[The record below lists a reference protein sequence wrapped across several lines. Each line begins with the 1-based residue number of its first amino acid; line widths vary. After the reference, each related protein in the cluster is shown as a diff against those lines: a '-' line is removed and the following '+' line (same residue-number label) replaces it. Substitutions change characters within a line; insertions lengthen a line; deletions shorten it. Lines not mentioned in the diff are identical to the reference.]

1 MSWKTKILKNP
12 TAESFS
18 ILMGLNI
25 GAQVLCNTYSKA
37 VVTQIEQRYGLS
49 STLTGSLVASK
60 TVGGIVCLVF
70 LSLFSQNIKNRPK
83 TIAIASCISIIGALI
98 APIPHFISGKY
109 EPGITSNR
117 LDLGNSQNIT
127 GNSGNSSI
135 VGDVQNIC
143 VKEDINYCDEENE
156 SDVAYDYS
164 SKSIVYFFF
173 ISEFMYGI
181 GSSPI
186 LPLAMPYLDDNSPPE
201 KTAKHIS
208 VLLSLPALGWMLSY
222 VSAGWISNIYVDWPI
237 SPEEGLTP
245 ADDRW
250 VGAWWMGYFLFSI
263 ILLIATIPI
272 FLFPAEL
279 PMEYAESSD
288 PEESDAEKTDEE
300 IEKEKFKKESDFVRK
315 IEKEED
321 AKYMEEFRSMP
332 IMGRIKKIA
341 GNKLMVVYMVGSL
354 INVYAAMAYLYATK
368 YLERQFDLTVNE
380 ATTMAVIGGPF
391 HLVGVLLGGYFFS
404 NILRLN
410 AHTAKKPVIFVLW
423 AVIILGTFR
432 LFVGCDQIDFKG
444 YISETEDFLWNDDCH
459 CKQGKL
465 DPVCDEFE
473 PSKGYVTACH
483 AQCLDYKVLEVRG
496 MENNMTSFKNS
507 TIYNNCF
514 ENSSVSA
521 DFCESDVCES
531 RQLWIYVIGS
541 LLVGFPMSFFTAP
554 FMMIFLGTS
563 PSSEKSV
570 ALAVYKLVQKLGG
583 TLWAGTVIGSVF
595 EKSCVLFAKDDC
607 DNQGGCLL
615 YDNHKLRFTYFGY
628 ITVVSM
634 IGLSVWSLMLCVK
647 PVKGSTMYR
656 EMEKDKV
663 DKHLHNKF
671 WYTKAVV
678 RENLKSSN
686 L

>member
-1 MSWKTKILKNP
+1 MSWITKILKNP

-18 ILMGLNI
+18 VLMGLNI

-60 TVGGIVCLVF
+60 TIGGIVCLVF
-70 LSLFSQNIKNRPK
+70 LSLFSQNIKHRPR
-83 TIAIASCISIIGALI
+83 TIAMASCVSILGALI
-98 APIPHFISGKY
+98 APIPHFLSGKY
-109 EPGITSNR
+109 EPGITNNR
-117 LDLGNSQNIT
+117 LDLGNLTGVSENSNIMA
-127 GNSGNSSI
+127 
-135 VGDVQNIC
+135 DVQNIC
-143 VKEDINYCDEENE
+143 VGENIDYCDEENE
-156 SDVAYDYS
+156 SDVAYDHS

-173 ISEFMYGI
+173 ASEFLYGI
-181 GSSPI
+181 GTSPI

-222 VSAGWISNIYVDWPI
+222 VSAGQISKIYVDWPR
-237 SPEEGLTP
+237 SPAEGMTP
-245 ADDRW
+245 EDDRW
-250 VGAWWMGYFLFSI
+250 VGAWWIGYFIFSI
-263 ILLIATIPI
+263 VLLIATIPV

-279 PMEYAESSD
+279 PMEYAENSD
-288 PEESDAEKTDEE
+288 SQQSDVEKTDEE
-300 IEKEKFKKESDFVRK
+300 IEQEKLKTESNLVRK

-321 AKYMEEFRSMP
+321 EKYMKEFRSMP

-341 GNKLMVVYMVGSL
+341 GNKLMVVYMFGSL
-354 INVYAAMAYLYATK
+354 INVYASMAYLYRTK

-410 AHTAKKPVIFVLW
+410 AHTAKKPVIVVLW
-423 AVIILGTFR
+423 AVTILGTFR

-483 AQCLDYKVLEVRG
+483 AQCLDYETIELKLSPHEIG
-496 MENNMTSFKNS
+496 DNTTSFKNS
-507 TIYNNCF
+507 TIYSNCF

-521 DFCESDVCES
+521 DFCKSDVCES
-531 RQLWIYVIGS
+531 RKLWIYVIGS
-541 LLVGFPMSFFTAP
+541 LLVQFPSSFFTAP

-570 ALAVYKLVQKLGG
+570 SLAVYKLVQKLGG

-595 EKSCVLFAKDDC
+595 EKSCV
-607 DNQGGCLL
+607 Q
-615 YDNHKLRFTYFGY
+615 
-628 ITVVSM
+628 
-634 IGLSVWSLMLCVK
+634 
-647 PVKGSTMYR
+647 
-656 EMEKDKV
+656 
-663 DKHLHNKF
+663 
-671 WYTKAVV
+671 
-678 RENLKSSN
+678 
-686 L
+686 